1 MHITVIQSA
10 INFNL
15 LKFVFLCTFV
25 VVVIAGCS
33 GRPSLLTHRAHS
45 DGIFL
50 CLSSEE
56 IMIGGRDWRLNGQR
70 GCILKILLF
79 WIFLLLV

>member
-45 DGIFL
+45 DGFFFVFIFGGNYDWWPRL
-50 CLSSEE
+50 E
-56 IMIGGRDWRLNGQR
+56 IKWPTWLYTEDSAV
-70 GCILKILLF
+70 